1 MKALDFVWI
10 LGGVLLN
17 AIAQLLLKAGA
28 ASVGQISMAAGVPA
42 LWRTALNLAQHPG
55 IVGGLACYVVSVVF
69 WIVALSRVEVSMA
82 YPMLS
87 IGYVLNAALAWWL
100 FGEQVTGQRWLG
112 IAVIIVGV
120 ILVARSGS
128 NS

>member
-17 AIAQLLLKAGA
+17 ACAQLLLKAGA
-28 ASVGQISMAAGVPA
+28 ASVGQISVMAGGAA
-42 LWRTALNLAQHPG
+42 LWRTALSLAQHPG

-69 WIVALSRVEVSMA
+69 WIVALSRVEVSVA

-87 IGYVLNAALAWWL
+87 IGYVLNALLAWWL
-100 FGEQVTGQRWLG
+100 FGEQVTAQRWLG

-120 ILVARSGS
+120 ILVARSG
-128 NS
+128 NSS